1 MSSYPLPY
9 DHGLD
14 EHETTS
20 PILSPL
26 HSMHPPMVSAPAD
39 GGLPAV
45 LYNIAPGFGTEVF
58 NLAEDLAAGQDVFH
72 FGNLWSPF
80 TSDGMSWPC

>member
-1 MSSYPLPY
+1 
-9 DHGLD
+9 
-14 EHETTS
+14 
-20 PILSPL
+20 
-26 HSMHPPMVSAPAD
+26 MHPPMVSAPAD